1 MEKMKPIKQPPTS
14 EKEIDAN
21 LSDEKLKKEESVQQ
35 EIDQDGSEIEWMMHS
50 SAGYKNKPKLKN
62 KPRNSKTKKTISEP
76 VKPDE
81 MATKEIKGRN
91 AADVGGK
98 KKSSST
104 SKKKAVEDGEATV
117 VSQEDVC
124 KAATIVLSRRK
135 TKKGVYSGASELNSP
150 FTRKDS
156 KKVVAIKTVE
166 SATAPKN
173 SLEAVSIEALDLAA
187 ACLELG
193 TEAAA
198 KSESSGKKDVGHGTS
213 GFKPSFTEEKAKKAV
228 ATGTVEFGSATAKNT
243 QEAAASIEAVEMKAS
258 CVEFVTKAV
267 AIGTKEPESA
277 YAENSKEAS
286 SIVPVGIETAAINDQ
301 VKPPIDTRARP
312 KEKEVLR
319 KKNTTEP
326 SSTKNQEFRN
336 ERMKKNFSA
345 LRNRQMFPRC
355 HGCNIFLIDQSSL
368 GSTVVKSR
376 VQSL

>member
-98 KKSSST
+98 KKSSFT

-258 CVEFVTKAV
+258 CVELVTKAV

-345 LRNRQMFPRC
+345 LRNRQVRF
-355 HGCNIFLIDQSSL
+355 
-368 GSTVVKSR
+368 
-376 VQSL
+376 

>member
-1 MEKMKPIKQPPTS
+1 MEKMNPIKDSAFKQPPTS

-76 VKPDE
+76 IKPDE

-166 SATAPKN
+166 SATAQKN

-187 ACLELG
+187 SYLELG
-193 TEAAA
+193 TKAAA

-213 GFKPSFTEEKAKKAV
+213 GFKPSFAEEKAKKAV

-243 QEAAASIEAVEMKAS
+243 HEAAASIEAVEMKAS
-258 CVEFVTKAV
+258 CVELKTKAV
-267 AIGTKEPESA
+267 AIGIKEPESA

-286 SIVPVGIETAAINDQ
+286 SIIPVVIETAAINAQ
-301 VKPPIDTRARP
+301 VKPPIDTGTRP

-319 KKNTTEP
+319 KKKTTEP
-326 SSTKNQEFRN
+326 RSNKNQEFRN
-336 ERMKKNFSA
+336 DRIKKNFSA
-345 LRNRQMFPRC
+345 LCNRQVRF
-355 HGCNIFLIDQSSL
+355 
-368 GSTVVKSR
+368 
-376 VQSL
+376 